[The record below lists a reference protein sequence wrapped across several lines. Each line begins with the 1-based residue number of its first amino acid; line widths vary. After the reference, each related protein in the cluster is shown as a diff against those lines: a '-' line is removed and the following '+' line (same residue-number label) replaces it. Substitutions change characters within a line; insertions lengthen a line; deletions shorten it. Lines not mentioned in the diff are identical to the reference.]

1 MMVFRSEYVF
11 PSELLKMARQQRL
24 EGAAEPDRDPSGGFL
39 VWEVMML
46 KRMNEP
52 YLIWYFSTKERKML
66 SGILKT
72 QWRGSRR
79 GQFFRMYILKL
90 ALRHLERL
98 FWFSAFGRHHLGM
111 GVVVHFFPHDS

>member
-11 PSELLKMARQQRL
+11 PSELLKTARQQRL

-52 YLIWYFSTKERKML
+52 YLIWYFSTKESKML

-79 GQFFRMYILKL
+79 EASSSGCIF
-90 ALRHLERL
+90 
-98 FWFSAFGRHHLGM
+98 
-111 GVVVHFFPHDS
+111 